1 MKIVTKLLNFE
12 QKQPRMVTA
21 QEKLTT
27 FKDDLDLIIKILTGK
42 ESCVY
47 DYEIETKAQSSKWKR
62 LVEPR
67 LKKVY

>member
-1 MKIVTKLLNFE
+1 
-12 QKQPRMVTA
+12 MVSA